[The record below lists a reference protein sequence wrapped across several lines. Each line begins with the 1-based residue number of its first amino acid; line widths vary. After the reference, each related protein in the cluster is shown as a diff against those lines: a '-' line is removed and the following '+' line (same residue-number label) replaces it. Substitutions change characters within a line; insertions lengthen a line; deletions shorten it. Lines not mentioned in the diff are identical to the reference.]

1 MTESDFIYFRD
12 QRKVMC
18 EQSGIV
24 GSKCR
29 RARDME
35 GRFSRFGEI
44 GAHEAR
50 NEEPGLTIDELD
62 EEE

>member
-1 MTESDFIYFRD
+1 MF
-12 QRKVMC
+12 
-18 EQSGIV
+18 EQWGIV